1 MTEDQAPRPVL
12 AASVACFRDGRALI
26 ARRGRAPN
34 RGLWSLPGGRIE
46 FGETAEAAAIRELL
60 EETGVS
66 AEIVGLAELVEAIEP
81 DGAGGARRHAVILAY
96 AGRWTGGE
104 PMASDEADAFAWVS
118 AEELAAYETT
128 PGLARVLARAAE
140 IAR

>member
-1 MTEDQAPRPVL
+1 MTGDQAPRIVL

-46 FGETAEAAAIRELL
+46 FGETAEAAALRELF

-81 DGAGGARRHAVILAY
+81 DGAGGALRHAVILAY
-96 AGRWTGGE
+96 AARWTGGE
-104 PMASDEADAFAWVS
+104 PEASEEADAFAWVS
-118 AEELAAYETT
+118 AEELSSYETT
-128 PGLARVLARAAE
+128 PGLARVVARAAE